1 MKAGTYYSDAVRWAA
16 ANEIACGVTD
26 TRFQPNG
33 LMTREQMATFLYR
46 YAKLQQEDTTAT
58 LTGFP
63 DGASVSAWAKD
74 AMQWAVGSG
83 LIQGTEENGK
93 ILLNPQGNSTRAQVA
108 VILMRFLEGGV
119 Q

>member
-1 MKAGTYYSDAVRWAA
+1 MMVTVLYRLAGEPDVSKLANPFQDVKAGTYYSDAVRWAA

-58 LTGFP
+58 LTRVPRRRLRQRLGQGRHCNGP
-63 DGASVSAWAKD
+63 WAL
-74 AMQWAVGSG
+74 G
-83 LIQGTEENGK
+83 
-93 ILLNPQGNSTRAQVA
+93 
-108 VILMRFLEGGV
+108 
-119 Q
+119 